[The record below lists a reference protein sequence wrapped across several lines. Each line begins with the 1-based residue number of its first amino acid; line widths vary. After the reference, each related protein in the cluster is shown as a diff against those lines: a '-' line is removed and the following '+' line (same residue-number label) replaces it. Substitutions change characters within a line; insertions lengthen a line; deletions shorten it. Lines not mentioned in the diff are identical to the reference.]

1 MLPPFSDWL
10 KEPAIPRLKD
20 QVHPLIVHFPIVL
33 LLAAALFVF
42 LAMIFFRKGRWF
54 AVSALLLL
62 ALGTAGAFVAVETGQ
77 AARTVAEWDDPSED
91 VKAALDAHEK
101 LSKPLPIL
109 FAILTGVYLLILIV
123 PLVIRPL
130 GHPAIVFV
138 LHLVFLA
145 ALLAADLLVV
155 HAGYR
160 GTWLVHE
167 HGMRIQMEAPPE
179 MTKAEEPEQEA
190 KAKKPEEKAKPAAP
204 ESKKE

>member
-10 KEPAIPRLKD
+10 KEPAVPSLKD
-20 QVHPLIVHFPIVL
+20 QVHPLIVHFPIAL
-33 LLAAALFVF
+33 LLVAALFVF

-77 AARTVAEWDDPSED
+77 AARTVADWDNPSEEA
-91 VKAALDAHEK
+91 KTALDAHET
-101 LSKPLPIL
+101 LAKPLPIL

-130 GHPAIVFV
+130 GHPAVVF
-138 LHLVFLA
+138 LLQLVFLA

-160 GTWLVHE
+160 GTWVVHE
-167 HGMRIQMEAPPE
+167 YGIHTPMEAPPE
-179 MTKAEEPEQEA
+179 MAKAEEPEKKA
-190 KAKKPEEKAKPAAP
+190 KAEKPEEKAKPAAAA
-204 ESKKE
+204 SKNE